1 MSKVKK
7 IISVLFLFIFC
18 FGYSENVL
26 SQNES
31 ISLKPN
37 PAKTFFRIELDSSL
51 DAKDAKVAIFDIIAN
66 PIKNYTVK
74 LTSSNVIEVNIESLS
89 SGMYIVQIQSAN
101 FTTVRKRLIVDK
113 N

>member
-7 IISVLFLFIFC
+7 IISLLFLFIFC
-18 FGYSENVL
+18 FGYGENVL

-37 PAKTFFRIELDSSL
+37 PAKDFFKVELDSSL
-51 DAKDAKVAIFDIIAN
+51 DARNAKVYIFDIIAN
-66 PIKNYTVK
+66 PVKNYTVK
-74 LTSSNVIEVNIESLS
+74 ITSNNTIEVNIDSLS
-89 SGMYIVQIQSAN
+89 SGMYIVQIQSEK